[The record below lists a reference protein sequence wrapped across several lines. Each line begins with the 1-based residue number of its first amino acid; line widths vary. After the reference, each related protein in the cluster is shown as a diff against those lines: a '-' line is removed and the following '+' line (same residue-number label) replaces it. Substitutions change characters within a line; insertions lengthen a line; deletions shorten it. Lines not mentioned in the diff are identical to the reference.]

1 MDLNK
6 LLEIKEGSNI
16 ELKKAKNQ
24 VPKSFWE
31 TYSAFANTDGG
42 IVIFGIDEKSKEVTG
57 VTDAYKLRDDLFNIL
72 NNPNKV
78 SENIISNK
86 DIKIV
91 ELENGLEILIITV
104 PEAPYN
110 LKPIYLNGNPKE
122 AYERLGEGDR
132 KLSIEKYK
140 ALIVGAKKE
149 TDNELLKNYDMDDL
163 DKDTL
168 EVYRKDLYEQTSN
181 EKYKD
186 IDFKD
191 MLIELGAMRKD
202 RQGNNEYLLTTG
214 GLLFFGKYT
223 SITDRFPGFQLDY
236 FEKKS
241 SLDTDWIDRVSTGDM
256 EYPELNVYK
265 FFKIVLE
272 KLNLTIKDTFILEED
287 SKTRLPYK
295 SDLFT
300 SVREALV
307 NAIMHAYYDSD
318 KPIKI
323 TAYPDYY
330 EFINP
335 GKMRVTVEEFIHG
348 GTSDIRNHTMSSIM
362 RRIGISEKA
371 GSGGPRIFD
380 FAAKYKLKLP
390 DVIRDQYS
398 TGLRI
403 WKVDLE
409 KIIEKYP
416 SPQKEILLYLIN
428 HQSISRGEAEEKLS
442 IDNYQF
448 RVAINTLLEE
458 GMIEVMGR
466 GRSTRYEFNTS
477 SSEYSYSM
485 KRLLKLVE
493 DDLIGRNHIN

>member
-1 MDLNK
+1 MDVNK
-6 LLEIKEGSNI
+6 LLEIKEGSNM

-72 NNPNKV
+72 NNPSKV
-78 SENIISNK
+78 SANIISNK
-86 DIKIV
+86 DIKIR

-110 LKPIYLNGNPKE
+110 LKPIYLNGNPQE

-132 KLSIEKYK
+132 KLSSEKFK

-149 TDNELLKNYDMDDL
+149 TDNELLKNYDLDDL
-163 DKDTL
+163 DKETL
-168 EVYRKDLYEQTSN
+168 EMYRKDLYDQTNN

-186 IDFKD
+186 IDFKE
-191 MLIELGAMRKD
+191 MLIELGAMRKN
-202 RQGNNEYLLTTG
+202 RQVNNEYLLTT
-214 GLLFFGKYT
+214 
-223 SITDRFPGFQLDY
+223 
-236 FEKKS
+236 
-241 SLDTDWIDRVSTGDM
+241 DTDWIDRVSTGDM
-256 EYPELNVYK
+256 AYPEMNVYK
-265 FFKIVLE
+265 FLKIVLE

-295 SDLFT
+295 SDLLT

-307 NAIMHAYYDSD
+307 NSLMHAYYDSD

-335 GKMRVTVEEFIHG
+335 GKMRVTVDEFIHG

-362 RRIGISEKA
+362 RRIGMSEKA

-380 FAAKYKLKLP
+380 VAEKYKLKLP
-390 DVIRDQYS
+390 EVIRDQYS
-398 TGLRI
+398 TSLRI

-416 SPQKEILLYLIN
+416 SPQKEILLYLIKY
-428 HQSISRGEAEEKLS
+428 QSISRAEAEENLS
-442 IDNYQF
+442 IENYQF

-458 GMIEVMGR
+458 GVIDLIGKGR
-466 GRSTRYEFNTS
+466 ATRYWLKTS

-485 KRLLKLVE
+485 KRLLRFVE
-493 DDLIGRNHIN
+493 DNFIGKN

>member
-1 MDLNK
+1 MEVNR

-57 VTDAYKLRDDLFNIL
+57 VTNAYKLREDLFNSL

-78 SENIISNK
+78 SKNIISNQ

-91 ELENGLEILIITV
+91 KLENEMELLIITI
-104 PEAPYN
+104 PEAPYYF
-110 LKPIYLNGNPKE
+110 KPIYLNGDPRE

-132 KLSIEKYK
+132 KLSDEKYK
-140 ALIVGAKKE
+140 ALIVGAKRE
-149 TDNELLKNYDMDDL
+149 TDNELLKNYDLDDL
-163 DKDTL
+163 DTNTL
-168 EVYRKDLYEQTSN
+168 EMYRKELYEKSNN

-186 IDFKD
+186 IDFRE

-202 RQGNNEYLLTTG
+202 RQGTNEYLLTTG

-223 SITDRFPGFQLDY
+223 AITDRFPGFQLDY
-236 FEKKS
+236 FEKES
-241 SLDTDWIDRVSTGDM
+241 SLDTDWLDRVSTGDM
-256 EYPELNVYK
+256 EYSELNVYK
-265 FFKIVLE
+265 FFKIVLG
-272 KLNLTIKDTFILEED
+272 KLNLTIKDTFILEEE

-295 SDLFT
+295 TDLLT
-300 SVREALV
+300 SVKEALV
-307 NAIMHAYYDSD
+307 NALMHSYYDSD

-323 TAYPDYY
+323 MAYRDYY
-330 EFINP
+330 EFVNP

-380 FAAKYKLKLP
+380 VAEKYRLKLP
-390 DVIRDQYS
+390 EVFRDQYGTS
-398 TGLRI
+398 LRI

-416 SPQKEILLYLIN
+416 SPQKEILLYLIK
-428 HQSISRGEAEEKLS
+428 HQSISRGEAEKNLS
-442 IDNYQF
+442 IENYQF
-448 RVAINTLLEE
+448 RLAINTLLEE
-458 GMIEVMGR
+458 EMIDVSGR
-466 GRSTRYEFNTS
+466 GRSTRYVLKTS

-485 KRLLKLVE
+485 KRLLRLVE
-493 DDLIGRNHIN
+493 DDLIGRK